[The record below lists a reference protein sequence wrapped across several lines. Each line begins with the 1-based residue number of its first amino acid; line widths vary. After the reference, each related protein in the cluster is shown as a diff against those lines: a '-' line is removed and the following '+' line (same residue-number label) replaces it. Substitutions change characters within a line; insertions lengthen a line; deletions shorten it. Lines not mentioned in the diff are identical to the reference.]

1 MVFPLNAGAF
11 LHYHRGG
18 TDGGIGGRSPPLLNP
33 TKKRGRRRMTVE
45 TPSFLLQGK
54 QDNPQDATNNKS
66 TRRRQEQERLIE
78 EIALMGAENI
88 ATLSISE
95 RAKRALLAEAIEDR
109 IFRLT
114 EELEVMVGPDG
125 SVVDEGNR
133 ETVMETARTVKEL
146 QQQYAELVSGGPS
159 SVLTAM
165 NSLGDSMKSD

>member
-1 MVFPLNAGAF
+1 
-11 LHYHRGG
+11 
-18 TDGGIGGRSPPLLNP
+18 
-33 TKKRGRRRMTVE
+33 
-45 TPSFLLQGK
+45 
-54 QDNPQDATNNKS
+54 
-66 TRRRQEQERLIE
+66 LIE

-114 EELEVMVGPDG
+114 EELEVMVGLDG